1 VKTIL
6 LQSLLVLL
14 LLPLLALAGW
24 YGWNIHANSEKRA
37 KIKMDYSYV
46 NSIQCGL
53 LSVNAWKEDIQKII
67 VDKIDSFRFSTSQKA
82 DLKKEINTI
91 LYALV
96 AKGDKM
102 INEKQTHL
110 SGKIK
115 QRLFHMFV
123 DMDKIKA
130 QVPEYSQIILN
141 EITKPQNKQKLKS
154 LATVKLSELAS
165 QTRDSLA
172 PDSIRNSLLV
182 KYGVTNVESF
192 NSTADEQCEAL
203 DQQISIESYRFLG
216 ILILFLLLWGMLY
229 LQKAIRRPLFI
240 LSVILALIAL
250 ITGISSPMIEI
261 DVRIKELNFLI
272 LDRYIVFHDQ
282 VMFYQSKSIL
292 DVVHILIN
300 TQKIEMV
307 AVGILILIFSIIFP
321 LSKLI
326 STEIYLLGNQQIK
339 ENRLVYFFALRSGK
353 WSMAD
358 VMVIAIFMAYVGF
371 KGILDDQLKMITVK
385 TYTLSSIATDK
396 TLLQPGF
403 IVFLAFVLFGLI
415 LSIILEKI
423 TEKKV

>member
-1 VKTIL
+1 
-6 LQSLLVLL
+6 
-14 LLPLLALAGW
+14 
-24 YGWNIHANSEKRA
+24 
-37 KIKMDYSYV
+37 MDYSYV